1 MERIT
6 PEFKWIC
13 FRVTKIVNSCLFLSF
28 WKNRSAVAVDAF
40 MLLGDSWKRKAFV
53 PLCSPGTWRTP
64 SVDSPSSNSVKT
76 SICREGSTPSPQTAP
91 SPRITQ
97 NVLSNTRDSM
107 ACIVSVHRLPPLEIG
122 RVSPKPGERKDHP
135 AAGGEV
141 AKKGTRPPRAKE
153 GSPHLDTHAAR
164 QPRRRA
170 PPPGREKEPS
180 QSTQDS

>member
-107 ACIVSVHRLPPLEIG
+107 ACIVSVHRLP
-122 RVSPKPGERKDHP
+122 
-135 AAGGEV
+135 
-141 AKKGTRPPRAKE
+141 
-153 GSPHLDTHAAR
+153 AAR

>member
-107 ACIVSVHRLPPLEIG
+107 ACIVSVHRLPLLERRRQWREPGAAETAPGGRGEIG
-122 RVSPKPGERKDHP
+122 RAHV
-135 AAGGEV
+135 
-141 AKKGTRPPRAKE
+141 
-153 GSPHLDTHAAR
+153 
-164 QPRRRA
+164 
-170 PPPGREKEPS
+170 
-180 QSTQDS
+180 